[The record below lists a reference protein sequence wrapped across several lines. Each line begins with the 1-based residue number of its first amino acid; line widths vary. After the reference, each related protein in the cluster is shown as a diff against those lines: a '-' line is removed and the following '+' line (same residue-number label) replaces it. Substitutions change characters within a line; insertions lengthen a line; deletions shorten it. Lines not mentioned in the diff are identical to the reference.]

1 MNLDP
6 RTLLFSLILTDALMV
21 LCLLVVVHGQAGS
34 KRLEG
39 LEKWAGAIFLDML
52 VWIIGDVHMSFP
64 DAIMVILAHGLKAA
78 SFAMALAAICEF
90 QHKRVPNW
98 QYIAPIAATL
108 IVAYMLVD
116 DVRGRF
122 VWNGLI
128 YIFQLLLIARAL
140 LADNEARSGRAWWLL
155 FGGVNI
161 FMLMMVLRAF
171 VALTGHHE
179 FAQAASNASPQP
191 VQIVAFVAIMAATL
205 LGSIG
210 FVLMVKERSDREIMQ
225 LAMTDSLTRIP
236 NRRALMERAEQVL
249 ARRSGAPLALLMID
263 VDHFKLINDNH
274 GHPAG
279 DEVLRNVAD
288 ALSERLRVQDLLG
301 RYGGEE
307 FCAVLPDTDSAGALK
322 LAESLRESIAAT
334 PFDTEKG
341 RLPVTVSI
349 GISLCPEH
357 ATRALSD
364 VLNEA
369 DAALYTAKQAG
380 RNRVVCYGCEAA

>member
-52 VWIIGDVHMSFP
+52 VWITGDVHMSFP
-64 DAIMVILAHGLKAA
+64 DAVMVVLAHGFKAA
-78 SFAMALAAICEF
+78 SFAMVLAAIYEF
-90 QHKRVPNW
+90 QHKRAPNW
-98 QYIAPIAATL
+98 QYIAPIIVTL
-108 IVAYMLVD
+108 IAAYLLVD
-116 DVRGRF
+116 DARGRF
-122 VWNGLI
+122 VWIGLI
-128 YIFQLLLIARAL
+128 FIFQLLLIARGL

-161 FMLMMVLRAF
+161 FMLVLVLRAF
-171 VALTGHHE
+171 AALTGHHE
-179 FAQAASNASPQP
+179 FAQAANNVAPQP
-191 VQIVAFVAIMAATL
+191 VQIAAFVVMMAATL

-263 VDHFKLINDNH
+263 VDHFKLINDSH

-279 DEVLRNVAD
+279 DEVLCKVAD
-288 ALSERLRVQDLLG
+288 TLSDRLRVQDLLG

-307 FCAVLPDTDSAGALK
+307 FCAVLPDTDRAGALK

-341 RLPVTVSI
+341 PLPVTVSI
-349 GISLCPEH
+349 GVSLCPMN
-357 ATRALSD
+357 AVRALSD

-369 DAALYTAKQAG
+369 DAALYAAKQSG
-380 RNRVVCYGCEAA
+380 RNRVMCCSCEEA